1 MIKDMTNLNKIK
13 TSLFIGA
20 AAVTLVAT
28 GTALTINA
36 QESNKSFVSVKD
48 DKPLDNLGEIAEKP
62 KTSTETKKV
71 SLYDKDEKVGETV
84 SLENLTRLDKL
95 GNSNKEFDNA
105 KDAEKWAETKLE
117 EGKIESYAI
126 LPIFWSDKR
135 IHSYTVEVKLA
146 EEVNK

>member
-1 MIKDMTNLNKIK
+1 MTNLNKIK
-13 TSLFIGA
+13 TSLFISA

-36 QESNKSFVSVKD
+36 QESNKAFVSVKG

-62 KTSTETKKV
+62 KTSTETKKI

-95 GNSNKEFDNA
+95 GNTNKEFSSFE
-105 KDAEKWAETKLE
+105 DAEKWAEKKLE
-117 EGKIESYAI
+117 EGKIAGYSV
-126 LPIFWSDKR
+126 LPVFWSDKYV
-135 IHSYTVEVKLA
+135 HSYTVEATLESGVKIN
-146 EEVNK
+146 E

>member
-1 MIKDMTNLNKIK
+1 MTNLNKIK

>member
-1 MIKDMTNLNKIK
+1 MTNLSKIK

-36 QESNKSFVSVKD
+36 QESNKSFVSVKG
-48 DKPLDNLGEIAEKP
+48 DKPLDNLGEIADKP
-62 KTSTETKKV
+62 KTSTETKKT
-71 SLYDKDEKVGETV
+71 SLYDKDEKVGEAV

-105 KDAEKWAETKLE
+105 KDAETWAETKLE
-117 EGKIESYAI
+117 EGKIESYMI
-126 LPIFWSDKR
+126 LPIFWSDKH
-135 IHSYTVEVKLA
+135 IHSYTVEVKFA
-146 EEVNK
+146 EEVSK

>member
-1 MIKDMTNLNKIK
+1 MTNLNKIK

-36 QESNKSFVSVKD
+36 QESNKSFVSVKG
-48 DKPLDNLGEIAEKP
+48 DKPLDNLGEIADKP
-62 KTSTETKKV
+62 KTSTETKKT

-105 KDAEKWAETKLE
+105 KDAETWAETKLE
-117 EGKIESYAI
+117 EGKIERYTI
-126 LPIFWSDKR
+126 LPIFWSDKH
-135 IHSYTVEVKLA
+135 IHSYTVEVKFA
-146 EEVNK
+146 EEVSK

>member
-1 MIKDMTNLNKIK
+1 MTNLNKIK

-36 QESNKSFVSVKD
+36 QESNKSFVSVKG
-48 DKPLDNLGEIAEKP
+48 DKPLDNLGEIADKP
-62 KTSTETKKV
+62 KTSTETKKTG
-71 SLYDKDEKVGETV
+71 LYDKDEKVGETV

-105 KDAEKWAETKLE
+105 KDAETWAEMKLE
-117 EGKIESYAI
+117 EGKIESYTI
-126 LPIFWSDKR
+126 LPIFWSDKH
-135 IHSYTVEVKLA
+135 IHSYTVEVKFA
-146 EEVNK
+146 EEVSK

>member
-1 MIKDMTNLNKIK
+1 MTNLNKIK

-36 QESNKSFVSVKD
+36 QESNKSFVSVKG
-48 DKPLDNLGEIAEKP
+48 DKPLDNLGEIADKP
-62 KTSTETKKV
+62 KTSTETKKT

-117 EGKIESYAI
+117 EGKIESYTI
-126 LPIFWSDKR
+126 LPIFWSDKH
-135 IHSYTVEVKLA
+135 IHSYTVEVKFA
-146 EEVNK
+146 EEVSK

>member
-13 TSLFIGA
+13 TSLFISA

-36 QESNKSFVSVKD
+36 QESNKAFVSVKG
-48 DKPLDNLGEIAEKP
+48 DKPLDNLGEIADKP
-62 KTSTETKKV
+62 KTSTETKKI

-105 KDAEKWAETKLE
+105 KDAEKWAEKKLE
-117 EGKIESYAI
+117 EGKIESYTI

-135 IHSYTVEVKLA
+135 IHSYTVEVKFA
-146 EEVNK
+146 EEVSK

>member
-1 MIKDMTNLNKIK
+1 MTNLNKIK

-36 QESNKSFVSVKD
+36 KESNKTFVSVKG
-48 DKPLDNLGEIAEKP
+48 DKPLDNLGEIADKP
-62 KTSTETKKV
+62 KTSTETKKT

-105 KDAEKWAETKLE
+105 KDAEEWAEKKLE
-117 EGKIESYAI
+117 EGKIESYTI
-126 LPIFWSDKR
+126 LPIFWSDKH
-135 IHSYTVEVKLA
+135 IHSYTVEVKFA
-146 EEVNK
+146 EEVSK